1 MQLTVIARVGVHHR
15 SLNPME
21 QPMPRGVSK
30 LLKLGAVVFA
40 VLWTLWMLSW
50 IGSLDRVDTVVLS
63 ICGAAAGY
71 AWYLAMRR
79 QFRRRSLSPRQD
91 DSAN

>member
-1 MQLTVIARVGVHHR
+1 
-15 SLNPME
+15 
-21 QPMPRGVSK
+21 MPRGVSK

-50 IGSLDRVDTVVLS
+50 SGSLDRVNGVMLS
-63 ICGAAAGY
+63 ICGAIVGY
-71 AWYLAMRR
+71 AWYFAMRW
-79 QFRRRSLSPRQD
+79 QFRRRSLSPRRD